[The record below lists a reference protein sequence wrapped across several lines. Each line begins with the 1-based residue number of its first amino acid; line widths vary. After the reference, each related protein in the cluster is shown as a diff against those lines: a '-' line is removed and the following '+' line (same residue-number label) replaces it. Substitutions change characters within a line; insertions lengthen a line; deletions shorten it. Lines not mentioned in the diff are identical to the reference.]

1 MLGHLE
7 MYKMFSGPAECA
19 ETCSKI
25 SHDAAQENVASI
37 ALMGSIPGR
46 LIHVI
51 GGLWSCSAVTG

>member
-1 MLGHLE
+1 
-7 MYKMFSGPAECA
+7 MFSGPAECA

-51 GGLWSCSAVTG
+51 GGLWSCSTVTG